1 MFLKKIKK
9 CNKDRSWPP
18 PKCKKCYTFFLKA
31 SLRNPLKNPSDPNVF
46 PHSCG
51 QLNSLRSFCSF
62 VLVLFVLNNV
72 RHPSSSKFSSFLLN
86 SGMFRY
92 FQKCKKT
99 TSEAE
104 WSVPACLRL
113 AVHSQTKPNQRDHV
127 ISVRHREIFSPTD
140 IFQFLSWR
148 QLMIN
153 RTLNT

>member
-1 MFLKKIKK
+1 MFLKKK
-9 CNKDRSWPP
+9 CNKDQSWPP
-18 PKCKKCYTFFLKA
+18 PKCKKCYTFFFLKA

-104 WSVPACLRL
+104 WSVPACDW
-113 AVHSQTKPNQRDHV
+113 PF
-127 ISVRHREIFSPTD
+127 IVRP
-140 IFQFLSWR
+140 
-148 QLMIN
+148 N
-153 RTLNT
+153 RTTETTWYQWDTEKYSFPRVSCSFFLDGNWSIGH